1 MEEEVNSQRFWGIS
15 LKNEAARKTCLYF
28 DISKRE
34 PLFIK
39 GYNQTQ
45 IGVNDVSSVE
55 PHSWSG
61 FLFEVSSLL
70 SSQDP

>member
-15 LKNEAARKTCLYF
+15 LKNEAARKTSLYLNF

-34 PLFIK
+34 PLFTK

-45 IGVNDVSSVE
+45 IGMSDVFSVVRSSNYSQVE
-55 PHSWSG
+55 
-61 FLFEVSSLL
+61 LKAVI
-70 SSQDP
+70 

>member
-45 IGVNDVSSVE
+45 IGVSNVSSV
-55 PHSWSG
+55 
-61 FLFEVSSLL
+61 VRSSNY
-70 SSQDP
+70 SQVELKAVI

>member
-15 LKNEAARKTCLYF
+15 LKNEAARKTCLYLNF

-34 PLFIK
+34 PLSTK

-45 IGVNDVSSVE
+45 IVLSDVFSVVRSSNY
-55 PHSWSG
+55 S
-61 FLFEVSSLL
+61 
-70 SSQDP
+70 